1 MAINKQITICK
12 SAIEFIV
19 YPESKNEIGLWV
31 AHTPCFITSNCEI
44 HNIENIIN
52 GALQYSNSGL
62 QITNEIQKN
71 VLKELH
77 IKSWNTLY
85 KTYKIISL
93 SLTENKIIITPY
105 VYTQKGVFPDTK
117 IKAFFDICDYNS
129 AIIQLLI
136 L

>member
-1 MAINKQITICK
+1 MGCAYTLL
-12 SAIEFIV
+12 
-19 YPESKNEIGLWV
+19 Y
-31 AHTPCFITSNCEI
+31 TSNCEI

-52 GALQYSNSGL
+52 GALQYSNSGI
-62 QITNEIQKN
+62 QITNGIQKN

-85 KTYKIISL
+85 KTYKTITL

-129 AIIQLLI
+129 AIIQLLK

>member
-62 QITNEIQKN
+62 QITNEIPQIRN
-71 VLKELH
+71 YAP
-77 IKSWNTLY
+77 I
-85 KTYKIISL
+85 
-93 SLTENKIIITPY
+93 
-105 VYTQKGVFPDTK
+105 
-117 IKAFFDICDYNS
+117 
-129 AIIQLLI
+129 
-136 L
+136 

>member
-12 SAIEFIV
+12 SATEFIV

-52 GALQYSNSGL
+52 GALQYSNSGI
-62 QITNEIQKN
+62 QITNGIQKN

-77 IKSWNTLY
+77 IKSWKTLY
-85 KTYKIISL
+85 KMYKTISL

-117 IKAFFDICDYNS
+117 IKTFFDICDYNS
-129 AIIQLLI
+129 AIIQLLK